1 MSNLSSLI
9 TQTVGSSAGG
19 VNLITAPSSAS
30 IWTGTGGVTVTTTTT
45 AAELPLEG
53 FSSTAVKFAL
63 SASTGTAYC
72 DFDCPTALQNFLLQL
87 LWYSRASSAFTASIT
102 LSINSYSSSSNRTSN
117 TSPTVVTPQVS
128 AIIGAGINFETNF
141 VSTSNQY
148 LRLTLSFGAQAS
160 AWYSIAQFGIGPS
173 NRTQGPAIADPISWT
188 PTGSWTTNATYSGFY
203 RRIGSSA
210 EFTVKIALAGA
221 PTGGN
226 LAAVNLPTGMT
237 INTSVLSIPAGG
249 DTAFVGSVNFT
260 DSGVASYVGVV
271 AVINGTTT
279 SVRPYWT
286 DDSAIGI
293 QVFTTSASAPFVWG
307 SADYLTLNFTV
318 PIAEWAG
325 SGTVNLGAGAQV
337 EYAYNTD
344 VSSTATVTGSGFA
357 SGPAGIQY
365 SASWTTNTAWTR
377 TVQWQYPIQDDDML
391 ELQVYSA
398 ATSTWVRH
406 SDLYGDYTRQ
416 NTRDYGPRLI
426 YRSTTQTDVL
436 FCEGGFRSSGVAF
449 GDVGAV
455 WSGLTNTKWRVRK
468 AKASSP
474 VGFGL
479 AGTDGSAGLYKPGS
493 APGLIPTSTTITAAP
508 LAGYIGETLEASG
521 GTLGSTSIGS
531 TGANTSIC
539 GVTLTPGVWEVQ
551 GGFYLVAGATT
562 AWTTATWAISST
574 NNAIDSLS
582 KGGAGQSYGL
592 QTICPVNQAFLAT
605 TGTRRFN
612 VTTNTP
618 VYLVGSIIYTVLGG
632 ASYSASDYIKAV
644 RIA

>member
-102 LSINSYSSSSNRTSN
+102 LSINSYSSSGNRTSN

-173 NRTQGPAIADPISWT
+173 NRTQGPALNDVTLT
-188 PTGSWTTNATYSGFY
+188 PTVIGATNGSAYTNTTVTNCVGVRVGSWLEVTGKLSFSGLPATGTGAIVVRISTSGLTLDSTKSQNWNGSGAFYDSSTANIYNLSPAPYMTSTNLDMQFSLSG
-203 RRIGSSA
+203 
-210 EFTVKIALAGA
+210 E
-221 PTGGN
+221 TGTN
-226 LAAVNLPTGMT
+226 
-237 INTSVLSIPAGG
+237 
-249 DTAFVGSVNFT
+249 
-260 DSGVASYVGVV
+260 
-271 AVINGTTT
+271 
-279 SVRPYWT
+279 
-286 DDSAIGI
+286 
-293 QVFTTSASAPFVWG
+293 
-307 SADYLTLNFTV
+307 LTLNPASIPVAFANGDLLNFSV
-318 PIAEWAG
+318 RLPISEWA
-325 SGTVNLGAGAQV
+325 SSALNLGPGAQV
-337 EYAYNTD
+337 EYASGAITSDANT
-344 VSSTATVTGSGFA
+344 TTTIY
-357 SGPAGIQY
+357 GPAG
-365 SASWTTNTAWTR
+365 SRVPTAALSVNRYAEIT
-377 TVQWQYPIQDDDML
+377 WQYPRQNDDVFFIEIDYNGDGRWAPFDANEYGSFAYVGQGTTAYGML
-391 ELQVYSA
+391 LTHTTTTTRVAFYPYATVGTGLFGTAGAEWRNLA
-398 ATSTWVRH
+398 ATIR
-406 SDLYGDYTRQ
+406 
-416 NTRDYGPRLI
+416 
-426 YRSTTQTDVL
+426 
-436 FCEGGFRSSGVAF
+436 
-449 GDVGAV
+449 
-455 WSGLTNTKWRVRK
+455 WRVRK

-562 AWTTATWAISST
+562 AWTTATWGISST
-574 NNAIDSLS
+574 NNAVDSLS
-582 KGGAGQSYGL
+582 KGGAGQSHGL

-618 VYLVGSIIYTVLGG
+618 VYLVGSITYTVLGG